1 MLEGQ
6 HKSIIVGNAHPEL
19 LAWADARRAAGTA
32 GDLLV
37 TKAHRAY
44 GILEGLQEWGFKG
57 ESPSS
62 SSSESESE

>member
-19 LAWADARRAAGTA
+19 LTWAETRRAAGTA

-37 TKAHRAY
+37 TKAHRAH
-44 GILEGLQEWGFKG
+44 GILEGLQQWGFKG
-57 ESPSS
+57 EDKSEPSAL
-62 SSSESESE
+62 E